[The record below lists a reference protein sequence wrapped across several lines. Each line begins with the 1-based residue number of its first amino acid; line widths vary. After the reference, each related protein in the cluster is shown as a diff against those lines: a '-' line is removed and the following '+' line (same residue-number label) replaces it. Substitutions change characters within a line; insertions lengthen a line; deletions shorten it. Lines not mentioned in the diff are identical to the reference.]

1 MNLTVQKQN
10 TGISDVTASLIV
22 SVIAWLWVLPVIDSL
37 DSYTY
42 GMATRAII
50 ISFIPFV
57 IGVVAAVAF
66 PNFTSPRKSR
76 WALIIGCILLSI
88 TVVFYVIIY
97 QELFLGWWFIDSIAF
112 LRILGFALMGYA
124 MQTITTDKALTF
136 KAGLAIL
143 IILYT
148 IYNLLIWGMNNVP
161 CQYMP
166 MYRLA
171 NIAYGLVRIAI
182 VVALWKTLSADSVT
196 DFLRRIPKVSVF
208 VAGLFWG
215 MFLVLPADRYSP
227 KWLAIMMLI
236 LAPAFAYV
244 CSAVI
249 RFTVK
254 VIIYLIKGL
263 ISEKFWWKD
272 VCCWW
277 RQESYEDSKELQ
289 GLYDINKH

>member
-1 MNLTVQKQN
+1 MNPTVQKQN
-10 TGISDVTASLIV
+10 TGITDVTASLIV

-66 PNFTSPRKSR
+66 PNFTSHRKSR
-76 WALIIGCILLSI
+76 WALIIGCILLLI

-97 QELFLGWWFIDSIAF
+97 QELFLGRWFIDSIAF

-196 DFLRRIPKVSVF
+196 NLISRFPKCSIL

-227 KWLAIMMLI
+227 RWLAILMLC
-236 LAPAFAYV
+236 LAPLLAYINTV
-244 CSAVI
+244 LI
-249 RFTVK
+249 RFSVK
-254 VIIYLIKGL
+254 LIGWVFKG
-263 ISEKFWWKD
+263 IVSNRGWWKE
-272 VCCWW
+272 VCLWW
-277 RQESYEDSKELQ
+277 K
-289 GLYDINKH
+289 K